1 MSVTLFKPDG
11 SSLTLDLT
19 LREDYRPEV
28 LVTDHP
34 IEDGAVA
41 SDHAQR
47 MPLLVTLEGNVT
59 ESPYALRVTSARSAL
74 SGSPSGATDN
84 LSGPARIQA
93 AIDWLRSAERERL
106 TLVSLRFGAFRDLML
121 MRWPH
126 SVDLLLR
133 LPLVLELKQLRVA
146 TSQAVALSPLTP
158 RVEVQAQTPDEQDM
172 GEQGAVVDEGPNRD
186 RDRSVLL
193 RGLQSLGLAG

>member
-11 SSLTLDLT
+11 SSLTLDTT

-47 MPLLVTLEGNVT
+47 MPLLITLEGNIT
-59 ESPYALRVTSARSAL
+59 ETPYAIRVSSARAAL

-84 LSGPARIQA
+84 LTGPARVQA
-93 AIDWLRSAERERL
+93 AVDWLRSAERERL
-106 TLVSLRFGAFRDLML
+106 TLASLRFGVFRDLML
-121 MRWPH
+121 VRWPH
-126 SVDLLLR
+126 SVDVLLR

-158 RVEVQAQTPDEQDM
+158 RSDVQAQAPDEQDA
-172 GEQGAVVDEGPNRD
+172 GEQGTTVDEGPNRD
-186 RDRSVLL
+186 RDRSLLL